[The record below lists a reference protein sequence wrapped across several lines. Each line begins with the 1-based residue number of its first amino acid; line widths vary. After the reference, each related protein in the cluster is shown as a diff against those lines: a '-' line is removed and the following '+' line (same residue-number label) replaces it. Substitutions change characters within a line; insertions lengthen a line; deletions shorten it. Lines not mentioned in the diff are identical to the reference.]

1 MRVLIVEDQSEIRQ
15 LLRRQVEAL
24 GFSAEEATNRQ
35 DGLAMLF
42 GDSEIGAVILDLGL
56 PPKADH
62 FEEGLTFL
70 KIVQAKNSLAKVIV
84 LTGQSSP
91 VVTMRAIEKGAFD
104 YLEKPVDRQALQ
116 YSLQRAML
124 FRDTHANLRESSK
137 ISLHLV
143 ADAATEINTKALR
156 EQPMQKLIMSLLE
169 KNNFNVSATARELQM
184 SREHLYYY
192 LKKYKIQRP
201 RKDGV

>member
-1 MRVLIVEDQSEIRQ
+1 MRVLIVEDQSEIRE

-24 GFSAEEATNRQ
+24 GFSADEATNRQ

-91 VVTMRAIEKGAFD
+91 VVTMRAIEQGAFD

-201 RKDGV
+201 KKIGV

>member
-1 MRVLIVEDQSEIRQ
+1 MRVLIVEDQSEIRE

-24 GFSAEEATNRQ
+24 GFSADEATNRQ

-91 VVTMRAIEKGAFD
+91 VVTMRAIEQGAFD

-116 YSLQRAML
+116 YSLRRAML

>member
-1 MRVLIVEDQSEIRQ
+1 MRVLIVEDQSEIRE

-24 GFSAEEATNRQ
+24 GFSADEATNRQ

-91 VVTMRAIEKGAFD
+91 VVNMRAIEQGAFD

-116 YSLQRAML
+116 YSLRRAML

-156 EQPMQKLIMSLLE
+156 EQPMQKLIISLLE

>member
-1 MRVLIVEDQSEIRQ
+1 MRVLIVEDQSEIRE

-24 GFSAEEATNRQ
+24 GFSADEATNRQ

-62 FEEGLTFL
+62 FEEGLTLL

-91 VVTMRAIEKGAFD
+91 VVTMRAIEQGAFD

-116 YSLQRAML
+116 YSLRRAML

>member
-1 MRVLIVEDQSEIRQ
+1 MRVLIVEDQSEIRE

-24 GFSAEEATNRQ
+24 GFSADEATNRQ

-91 VVTMRAIEKGAFD
+91 VVTMRAIEQGAFD
-104 YLEKPVDRQALQ
+104 YLEKPVDRQALH
-116 YSLQRAML
+116 YALQRAML

-201 RKDGV
+201 KKIGV

>member
-24 GFSAEEATNRQ
+24 GFSADEATNRQ

-42 GDSEIGAVILDLGL
+42 GDSEIAVVILDLGL

-62 FEEGLTFL
+62 YEEGLTFL
-70 KIVQAKNSLAKVIV
+70 KTVQAKNSLAKVIV

-91 VVTMRAIEKGAFD
+91 VVTMRAIEQGAFD
-104 YLEKPVDRQALQ
+104 YLEKPVDRQALH
-116 YSLQRAML
+116 YALRRAML

-201 RKDGV
+201 KKIGV

>member
-1 MRVLIVEDQSEIRQ
+1 MRVLIVEDQSEIRE

-24 GFSAEEATNRQ
+24 GFSADEATNRQ

-91 VVTMRAIEKGAFD
+91 VVTMRAIEQGAFD

>member
-1 MRVLIVEDQSEIRQ
+1 MRVLIVEDQSEIRE

-24 GFSAEEATNRQ
+24 GFSADEATNRQ

-91 VVTMRAIEKGAFD
+91 VVTMRAIEQGAFD

-116 YSLQRAML
+116 YSLRRAML
-124 FRDTHANLRESSK
+124 FRDSHANLRESSK

>member
-1 MRVLIVEDQSEIRQ
+1 MRVLIVEDQSEIRE

-24 GFSAEEATNRQ
+24 GFSADEATNRQ

-91 VVTMRAIEKGAFD
+91 VVTMRAIEQGAFD

-116 YSLQRAML
+116 YSLRRAML

-156 EQPMQKLIMSLLE
+156 EQPMQKLIISLLE

-201 RKDGV
+201 KKDGV

>member
-1 MRVLIVEDQSEIRQ
+1 MRVLIVEDQSEIRE

-24 GFSAEEATNRQ
+24 GFSADEATNRQ

-91 VVTMRAIEKGAFD
+91 VVTMRAIEQGAFD

-116 YSLQRAML
+116 YSLRRAML

-156 EQPMQKLIMSLLE
+156 EQPMQKLIISLLE

>member
-24 GFSAEEATNRQ
+24 GFSADEATNRQ

-42 GDSEIGAVILDLGL
+42 GDSEIAVVILDLGL
-56 PPKADH
+56 PPKANH
-62 FEEGLTFL
+62 YEEGLTFL
-70 KIVQAKNSLAKVIV
+70 NTVQAKNSLAKVIV

-91 VVTMRAIEKGAFD
+91 VVTMRAIEQGAFD
-104 YLEKPVDRQALQ
+104 YLEKPVDRQALH
-116 YSLQRAML
+116 YALQRAML

-143 ADAATEINTKALR
+143 ADAVTEINTKALR

-201 RKDGV
+201 KKIGV

>member
-1 MRVLIVEDQSEIRQ
+1 MRILIVEDQPELRQ

-24 GFSAEEATNRQ
+24 GFSADEATNRR

-42 GDSEIGAVILDLGL
+42 GDSEIGVVILDLGL
-56 PPKADH
+56 PPKADDS
-62 FEEGLTFL
+62 EEGLIFL
-70 KIVQAKNSLAKVIV
+70 KTVQAKNSLAKIIV

-91 VVTMRAIEKGAFD
+91 VVTMQAIEQGAFD
-104 YLEKPVDRQALQ
+104 YLEKPVDRQALH
-116 YSLQRAML
+116 YALQRAML
-124 FRDTHANLRESSK
+124 FRDTHASMRESSK
-137 ISLHLV
+137 VSLHLV

-156 EQPMQKLIMSLLE
+156 EQPMQKLIISLLE

-201 RKDGV
+201 KKDRV

>member
-1 MRVLIVEDQSEIRQ
+1 MRVLIVEDRPEIRQ

-24 GFSAEEATNRQ
+24 GFSADEATNRE

-42 GDSEIGAVILDLGL
+42 GDSEIGVVILDLGL

-62 FEEGLTFL
+62 YEEGLAFL
-70 KIVQAKNSLAKVIV
+70 KTVQAKNSLAKIVV

-91 VVTMRAIEKGAFD
+91 VVTMRAIEQGAFD
-104 YLEKPVDRQALQ
+104 YLEKPVDPQALQ

-124 FRDTHANLRESSK
+124 FRDTHANMRESSK

-143 ADAATEINTKALR
+143 ADAATEINTQALR
-156 EQPMQKLIMSLLE
+156 DQPMQKLIMSLLE

-201 RKDGV
+201 KKDGV

>member
-1 MRVLIVEDQSEIRQ
+1 MRVLIVEDQSEIRE

-24 GFSAEEATNRQ
+24 GFSADEATNRQ

-91 VVTMRAIEKGAFD
+91 VVTMRAIEQGAFD

-116 YSLQRAML
+116 YSLRRAML
-124 FRDTHANLRESSK
+124 FRDSHANP
-137 ISLHLV
+137 
-143 ADAATEINTKALR
+143 T
-156 EQPMQKLIMSLLE
+156 
-169 KNNFNVSATARELQM
+169 
-184 SREHLYYY
+184 
-192 LKKYKIQRP
+192 
-201 RKDGV
+201 

>member
-1 MRVLIVEDQSEIRQ
+1 MRVLIVEDQSEIRE

-24 GFSAEEATNRQ
+24 GFSADEATNRQ

-91 VVTMRAIEKGAFD
+91 VVTMRAIEQGAFD

-124 FRDTHANLRESSK
+124 FRDAHANLRESSK

>member
-24 GFSAEEATNRQ
+24 GFSADEATNRQ

-42 GDSEIGAVILDLGL
+42 GDSEIAVVILDLGL
-56 PPKADH
+56 PPRADH
-62 FEEGLTFL
+62 YEEGLTFL
-70 KIVQAKNSLAKVIV
+70 KTVQAKNSLAKVIV

-91 VVTMRAIEKGAFD
+91 VVTMRAIEQGAFD
-104 YLEKPVDRQALQ
+104 YLEKPVDRQALH
-116 YSLQRAML
+116 YALQRAML

-137 ISLHLV
+137 SSLHLV
-143 ADAATEINTKALR
+143 ANAATEINTKALR

-201 RKDGV
+201 KKIGV

>member
-1 MRVLIVEDQSEIRQ
+1 MRVLIVEDQPEIRQ

-24 GFSAEEATNRQ
+24 GFSADEATNRE

-42 GDSEIGAVILDLGL
+42 GDSEIGVVILDLGL

-62 FEEGLTFL
+62 YEEGLAFL
-70 KIVQAKNSLAKVIV
+70 KAVQAKNSLAKIVV

-91 VVTMRAIEKGAFD
+91 LVTMRAIEQGAFD
-104 YLEKPVDRQALQ
+104 YLEKPVDPQALQ
-116 YSLQRAML
+116 YSLRRAML
-124 FRDTHANLRESSK
+124 FRDTHAHLRESSK

-143 ADAATEINTKALR
+143 ADAATEINTQALR
-156 EQPMQKLIMSLLE
+156 DQPMQKLIMSLLE

-201 RKDGV
+201 KKDGV

>member
-1 MRVLIVEDQSEIRQ
+1 MRVLIVEDQSEIRE

-24 GFSAEEATNRQ
+24 GFSADEATNRQ

-42 GDSEIGAVILDLGL
+42 GDSEIAVVILDLGL

-91 VVTMRAIEKGAFD
+91 VVTMRAIEQGAFD

-116 YSLQRAML
+116 YSLRRAML

>member
-24 GFSAEEATNRQ
+24 GFSADEATNRP

-42 GDSEIGAVILDLGL
+42 EDSEIAVVILDLGL
-56 PPKADH
+56 PPKADGY
-62 FEEGLTFL
+62 EEGLSFL
-70 KIVQAKNSLAKVIV
+70 KTVQAKNSLAKIIV

-91 VVTMRAIEKGAFD
+91 VVTMRAIEQGAFD
-104 YLEKPVDRQALQ
+104 YLEKPVDPQALH
-116 YSLQRAML
+116 YALLRAML
-124 FRDTHANLRESSK
+124 FRDTHATMRESSK
-137 ISLHLV
+137 VSLHLV

-156 EQPMQKLIMSLLE
+156 EQPMQKLIISLIE

-201 RKDGV
+201 KKG

>member
-24 GFSAEEATNRQ
+24 GFSADEATNRQ

-91 VVTMRAIEKGAFD
+91 VVTMRAIEQGAFD

-116 YSLQRAML
+116 YSLRRAML

>member
-24 GFSAEEATNRQ
+24 GFSADEATNRQ

-42 GDSEIGAVILDLGL
+42 GDSEIAVVILDLGL

-62 FEEGLTFL
+62 YEEGLTFL
-70 KIVQAKNSLAKVIV
+70 NTVQAKNSLAKVIV

-91 VVTMRAIEKGAFD
+91 VVTMRAIEQGAFD
-104 YLEKPVDRQALQ
+104 YLEKPVDRQALH
-116 YSLQRAML
+116 YALRRAML

-143 ADAATEINTKALR
+143 ADAVTEINTKALR

-201 RKDGV
+201 KKIGV

>member
-1 MRVLIVEDQSEIRQ
+1 MRVLIVEDQSEIRE

-24 GFSAEEATNRQ
+24 GFSADEATNRQ

-56 PPKADH
+56 TPKADH

-91 VVTMRAIEKGAFD
+91 VVTMRAIEQGAFD